1 MMQIMEQMMSTK
13 TRTSVRL
20 SYDGTVVEER
30 LLAPKEVVK
39 RTSLSRTT
47 LWRLS
52 RSGAF
57 PKPISLSPGRRGWPE
72 SAIAQ
77 WINDRVE
84 AMA

>member
-1 MMQIMEQMMSTK
+1 MNPWSTQM
-13 TRTSVRL
+13 L
-20 SYDGTVVEER
+20 SKDASFASPDEIDGGER

-72 SAIAQ
+72 SAIVQ
-77 WINDRVE
+77 WIQDRMGV
-84 AMA
+84 AR

>member
-1 MMQIMEQMMSTK
+1 M
-13 TRTSVRL
+13 L
-20 SYDGTVVEER
+20 SKDASFASPDEIDGGER

-72 SAIAQ
+72 SAIVQ
-77 WINDRVE
+77 WIQDRMGV
-84 AMA
+84 AR